1 LPLAATI
8 SAAVAG
14 LAWRAGT
21 LTRSGALGAWVIG
34 TLVLHGT
41 GWSGGAVLAAFF
53 ISSNLV
59 SRIGPRRQVV
69 ELDPKGDRRDIWQVF
84 ANGSIAAA
92 AALVGRAE
100 PELGL
105 WLVTASLAAAAAD
118 TWATSLGTRSTVA
131 PRLLGFGRSVPPGT
145 NGGMTPLGSVAAL
158 AGALMVA
165 ATGAAVAAR
174 PRLLPLGILIGFI
187 GMVVDSLLGAT
198 AQGRFRCPACQQS
211 SERRVHR
218 CGTATIA
225 AGGLRW
231 LGNDL
236 VNFLA
241 TAVAA
246 GAALAAWCWLD

>member
-1 LPLAATI
+1 MPLAATI

-14 LAWRAGT
+14 IAWWAGT
-21 LTRSGALGAWVIG
+21 LTRSGALAAWMIG
-34 TLVLHGT
+34 TLVLYGS

-53 ISSNLV
+53 ISSNLA
-59 SRIGPRRQVV
+59 SRVGPPRRVV
-69 ELDPKGDRRDIWQVF
+69 ELDPKGDRRDVWQVF
-84 ANGSIAAA
+84 ANGGVAAA
-92 AALVGRAE
+92 AALLGRAQ

-118 TWATSLGTRSTVA
+118 TWATSLGTRSRVA
-131 PRLLGFGRSVPPGT
+131 PRLLGWGRSVPPGT
-145 NGGMTPLGSVAAL
+145 NGGMTLAGSVAAL
-158 AGALMVA
+158 AGALIVA
-165 ATGAAVAAR
+165 ATGAAVAAS
-174 PRLLPLGILIGFI
+174 PRLLPLGILIGFS

-198 AQGRFRCPACQQS
+198 VQGRFRCPACRQP

-218 CGTATIA
+218 CGAATLP

-231 LGNDL
+231 LDNDL

-246 GAALAAWCWLD
+246 GAALAAWWWLD